1 MSVEQIAEQANRE
14 IAESIGVE
22 PTKAKRTRKARRLT
36 WKERQY
42 GAGFIN
48 GMWCGIGLGLPL
60 AMVIAAVAK
69 WFVDW
74 LAK

>member
-1 MSVEQIAEQANRE
+1 MKENDKLPPPPEDIPANTLPKTR
-14 IAESIGVE
+14 
-22 PTKAKRTRKARRLT
+22 RTRKARRLT

>member
-1 MSVEQIAEQANRE
+1 MKENDKLPPPPEGIPANTLPKTR
-14 IAESIGVE
+14 
-22 PTKAKRTRKARRLT
+22 RTRKARRLT

-60 AMVIAAVAK
+60 AIVIAAVSK